1 MSQVIFLSS
10 LDRCNPLLKHIRN
23 VRWAFADV
31 VCDYLLGQ
39 NSCALYLR
47 FELLNK
53 VILVILFKHDE
64 NILVLYISHPIV
76 KLPMKITCYVVCRFQ
91 LVLEDVVKPLLE
103 VTKTAL
109 LHDCTLLC
117 AWSLEECGRYL
128 ETIKVYENKP
138 ADLIQGQMDT
148 DYLSRLTHALTSV
161 RSVNK
166 TDVVT
171 LGSTFGSLSHIMD
184 ASMEDLAR
192 CPGIGERKV
201 KRLYDTF
208 HEPFKRVV
216 SSHPPIPETP
226 SQKDVERSS
235 VNEVTDVEKDTEDIN
250 KRRKKE
256 PELTVKSA
264 LSTAFAKYADKI
276 GKKKNSSSQV
286 GETSVSDSGA
296 KNSNSGKRDS

>member
-1 MSQVIFLSS
+1 MDASMEDLA
-10 LDRCNPLLKHIRN
+10 RCPGIVERKVKCLYDTFHEPFKP
-23 VRWAFADV
+23 V
-31 VCDYLLGQ
+31 V
-39 NSCALYLR
+39 SR
-47 FELLNK
+47 
-53 VILVILFKHDE
+53 
-64 NILVLYISHPIV
+64 HPPI
-76 KLPMKITCYVVCRFQ
+76 PETPS
-91 LVLEDVVKPLLE
+91 LEDVEPSSVNE
-103 VTKTAL
+103 SAL
-109 LHDCTLLC
+109 SAAFANYADKMGEKKNSSSQKQETETRIAENRSSILAKEAMAAELTHSLTMHIYRLLC
-117 AWSLEECGRYL
+117 PPHLDDVGGVLAITISMDSLKL
-128 ETIKVYENKP
+128 HKTIKVYENKP

-171 LGSTFGSLSHIMD
+171 LGSTFG
-184 ASMEDLAR
+184 
-192 CPGIGERKV
+192 V

-235 VNEVTDVEKDTEDIN
+235 VNE
-250 KRRKKE
+250 KE

>member
-1 MSQVIFLSS
+1 
-10 LDRCNPLLKHIRN
+10 
-23 VRWAFADV
+23 
-31 VCDYLLGQ
+31 
-39 NSCALYLR
+39 
-47 FELLNK
+47 
-53 VILVILFKHDE
+53 
-64 NILVLYISHPIV
+64 
-76 KLPMKITCYVVCRFQ
+76 
-91 LVLEDVVKPLLE
+91 
-103 VTKTAL
+103 
-109 LHDCTLLC
+109 
-117 AWSLEECGRYL
+117 
-128 ETIKVYENKP
+128 
-138 ADLIQGQMDT
+138 MDT

-171 LGSTFGSLSHIMD
+171 LGSTFGVCFLALFTSLCAGVCICSCGPNGHLFLQSLSHIMD

-264 LSTAFAKYADKI
+264 LSAAFAKYADKI

-296 KNSNSGKRDS
+296 ENSNSGKRDS